1 MKKKTLLGVAA
12 AAAVGAAGWYLAA
25 GGRKNQIEHIR
36 REAKRLLAV
45 RRDELAAL
53 RSAAEAGELDAGALG
68 PVPLDG
74 TALES
79 VRMEDGA
86 AVLSLRGEKAAA
98 WLSSE
103 PLDRLG
109 VYSVPWRGSG
119 PACSTPNIWAPDGTR
134 ATPAWGGAD
143 MLRIREAIV
152 VEGRYDKNTLSQMV
166 DTVIVETSGFGIFKD
181 KERLALLRR
190 LAEKRGLIV
199 LTDPD
204 GAGFVIRSHLKGSIP
219 PEQVKHAYVP
229 DVYGK
234 ERRKRQG
241 GKEGKLGV
249 EGMRPEVL
257 EAALRRAGATFLDE
271 TGEAAPKR
279 QAITKAD
286 LMALGLSGGPGAA
299 ERRKELL
306 HRLELP
312 ERLSPNALLE
322 VLNALFALGELEDT
336 VRGADAKKFS

>member
-1 MKKKTLLGVAA
+1 
-12 AAAVGAAGWYLAA
+12 
-25 GGRKNQIEHIR
+25 
-36 REAKRLLAV
+36 
-45 RRDELAAL
+45 
-53 RSAAEAGELDAGALG
+53 
-68 PVPLDG
+68 
-74 TALES
+74 
-79 VRMEDGA
+79 
-86 AVLSLRGEKAAA
+86 
-98 WLSSE
+98 
-103 PLDRLG
+103 
-109 VYSVPWRGSG
+109 
-119 PACSTPNIWAPDGTR
+119 
-134 ATPAWGGAD
+134 

-234 ERRKRQG
+234 ERRKRRG

-286 LMALGLSGGPGAA
+286 LMACPAGRGRRSGGRSCSTGWSCPNGSPPTPCWRCSTPCLRLGSWRIRFG
-299 ERRKELL
+299 EQMRKNF
-306 HRLELP
+306 P
-312 ERLSPNALLE
+312 EIRKKDLTKKLSCAIL
-322 VLNALFALGELEDT
+322 
-336 VRGADAKKFS
+336 

>member
-12 AAAVGAAGWYLAA
+12 AAAVGAAGWYLAT

-109 VYSVPWRGSG
+109 VYSVPWRGSARPG
-119 PACSTPNIWAPDGTR
+119 VLYTEYLGSGWYAGYACLG
-134 ATPAWGGAD
+134 WG
-143 MLRIREAIV
+143 
-152 VEGRYDKNTLSQMV
+152 
-166 DTVIVETSGFGIFKD
+166 
-181 KERLALLRR
+181 
-190 LAEKRGLIV
+190 
-199 LTDPD
+199 
-204 GAGFVIRSHLKGSIP
+204 
-219 PEQVKHAYVP
+219 
-229 DVYGK
+229 
-234 ERRKRQG
+234 
-241 GKEGKLGV
+241 
-249 EGMRPEVL
+249 
-257 EAALRRAGATFLDE
+257 
-271 TGEAAPKR
+271 
-279 QAITKAD
+279 
-286 LMALGLSGGPGAA
+286 
-299 ERRKELL
+299 
-306 HRLELP
+306 
-312 ERLSPNALLE
+312 
-322 VLNALFALGELEDT
+322 
-336 VRGADAKKFS
+336 

>member
-109 VYSVPWRGSG
+109 VYSVPWRERPARRALHRISG
-119 PACSTPNIWAPDGTR
+119 
-134 ATPAWGGAD
+134 
-143 MLRIREAIV
+143 LR
-152 VEGRYDKNTLSQMV
+152 MV
-166 DTVIVETSGFGIFKD
+166 
-181 KERLALLRR
+181 
-190 LAEKRGLIV
+190 RGLRLPGV
-199 LTDPD
+199 GLTCCAS
-204 GAGFVIRSHLKGSIP
+204 G
-219 PEQVKHAYVP
+219 
-229 DVYGK
+229 
-234 ERRKRQG
+234 
-241 GKEGKLGV
+241 
-249 EGMRPEVL
+249 RPSWS
-257 EAALRRAGATFLDE
+257 RAVT
-271 TGEAAPKR
+271 TRTP
-279 QAITKAD
+279 
-286 LMALGLSGGPGAA
+286 
-299 ERRKELL
+299 
-306 HRLELP
+306 
-312 ERLSPNALLE
+312 SPRWW
-322 VLNALFALGELEDT
+322 T
-336 VRGADAKKFS
+336 R